1 MSLLEKNGCCNNETG
16 ILNMAQL
23 LNNRESNRGNE
34 FHCELKNVPSTFV
47 NGLRRVLLGDIP
59 TVVIRDVEIVDNTTQ
74 MPHEM
79 LKHRVEMLPVNV
91 LPSDASVIRDARIEM
106 RILPQPTARTLY
118 NTDFSVD
125 AARPT
130 ILMNDR
136 DLNTPILFTRVRPN
150 ETLHIRG
157 RLAVETKTASQVCT
171 ASSMWHIDEERA
183 KEDKR
188 EFVEDDEGNPVLF
201 DNFYS
206 QRSYSRDETGRP
218 NWFDL
223 NVESVGVIPAKQL
236 VKMSAGVLRTM
247 VDSYVKDAVN
257 NIERFKDGEYRIQ
270 IKQGGHT
277 VCALMQEVIYSKI
290 PVNFVSYDIP
300 HPLRPDTVL
309 RFQTKQDPESVL
321 KTAQGIIEEYCGIV
335 EKGL

>member
-1 MSLLEKNGCCNNETG
+1 
-16 ILNMAQL
+16 MAEL
-23 LNNRESNRGNE
+23 LNKRESNRGHE
-34 FHCELKNVPSTFV
+34 FHCELKNVPSTFA
-47 NGLRRVLLGDIP
+47 NGLRRVLLSDIP
-59 TVVIRDVEIVDNTTQ
+59 TVVIRDVEILENTSQ

-91 LPSDASVIRDARIEM
+91 LPSDASTIRDAKIEL
-106 RILPQPTARTLY
+106 RILPEPRARTLY
-118 NTDFSVD
+118 NTDFVVES
-125 AARPT
+125 ARPT

-136 DLNTPILFTRVRPN
+136 DLGNPLLFVRLRPN

-157 RLAVETKTASQVCT
+157 RLVVETKTASQVCT

-201 DNFYS
+201 DNFYN
-206 QRSYSRDETGRP
+206 QRSYSRDENGRP

-223 NVESVGVIPAKQL
+223 NVETVGVIPAKQL
-236 VKMSAGVLRTM
+236 VKMSAGILRGL
-247 VDSYVKDAVN
+247 VDSYVKEALN
-257 NIERFKDGEYRIQ
+257 NIERQKDGEYRIQ

-277 VCALMQEVIYSKI
+277 VCALLQEVIYNKI

-300 HPLRPDTVL
+300 HPLRADTVL

-321 KTAQGIIEEYCGIV
+321 KTAQGIVEEYCGIV

>member
-1 MSLLEKNGCCNNETG
+1 
-16 ILNMAQL
+16 MAEL
-23 LNNRESNRGNE
+23 LNIRESNRGNE

-47 NGLRRVLLGDIP
+47 NGLRRVLLSDIP
-59 TVVIRDVEIVDNTTQ
+59 TVVIRDVEILENTSQ

-91 LPSDASVIRDARIEM
+91 LPTDASTIRDAKIEL
-106 RILPQPTARTLY
+106 RLLPDAKPRNIY
-118 NTDFSVD
+118 NTDFAVES
-125 AARPT
+125 ARPT

-136 DLNTPILFTRVRPN
+136 DLGTPLLFVRLRPN
-150 ETLHIRG
+150 ETIHIRG
-157 RLAVETKTASQVCT
+157 RLVIETKTASQVCT
-171 ASSMWHIDEERA
+171 ASSMWHIDENRA

-201 DNFYS
+201 DNFYN
-206 QRSYSRDETGRP
+206 QRSYSRDENGRP

-223 NVESVGVIPAKQL
+223 NVESVGVINAKQL
-236 VKMSAGVLRTM
+236 VKISSGILKGL
-247 VDSYVKDAVN
+247 VDSYVKEAMN
-257 NIERFKDGEYRIQ
+257 NIERLKDGEYRIQ

-277 VCALMQEVIYSKI
+277 VCALLQEVIYTKI

-300 HPLRPDTVL
+300 HPLRADTVL
-309 RFQTKQDPESVL
+309 RFHTKQDPESVL
-321 KTAQGIIEEYCGIV
+321 KTAQGIVEEYCGIV

>member
-1 MSLLEKNGCCNNETG
+1 
-16 ILNMAQL
+16 MAEL
-23 LNNRESNRGNE
+23 INARESNRGNDY
-34 FHCELKNVPSTFV
+34 HCELQNVPSTFV
-47 NGLRRVLLGDIP
+47 NGLRRILLGEIP
-59 TVVIRDVEIVDNTTQ
+59 TVVIRDVEILDNTTQ
-74 MPHEM
+74 LPHEM

-91 LPSDASVIRDARIEM
+91 LPSDAAVIRDAKIEL
-106 RILPQPTARTLY
+106 RILPEPTARTVY
-118 NTDFSVD
+118 NTDFVVD
-125 AARPT
+125 SARPS

-136 DLNTPILFTRVRPN
+136 DLGTPILFTRIRPN

-157 RLAVETKTASQVCT
+157 RLMVETHTASQVCT
-171 ASSMWHIDEERA
+171 ATSMWHIDPERA

-188 EFVEDDEGNPVLF
+188 EYVEDDEGNPVIF

-206 QRSYSRDETGRP
+206 QRSYSRDENGRP

-236 VKMSAGVLRTM
+236 VKMSAGILKMM
-247 VDSYVKDAVN
+247 VESYVKDALN

-270 IKQGGHT
+270 VKQGGHT
-277 VCALMQEVIYSKI
+277 VCALMQEVIYLRI
-290 PVNFVSYDIP
+290 PVTFVSYDVP
-300 HPLRPDTVL
+300 HPLRADTVL

-335 EKGL
+335 EKGV

>member
-1 MSLLEKNGCCNNETG
+1 
-16 ILNMAQL
+16 MAEL
-23 LNNRESNRGNE
+23 LNTRESNCGHE
-34 FHCELKNVPSTFV
+34 FHCELINVPSTFV

-59 TVVIRDVEIVDNTTQ
+59 TVVIRDVEILENTSQ

-91 LPSDASVIRDARIEM
+91 QPSDATAIRDAKIEL
-106 RILPQPTARTLY
+106 RVLPDPKTRMIY

-125 AARPT
+125 SSRPT

-136 DLNTPILFTRVRPN
+136 DTGDPLVFIRLRPN
-150 ETLHIRG
+150 EVVHIRG

-171 ASSMWHIDEERA
+171 ATSMWHVDPERA

-188 EFVEDDEGNPVLF
+188 EFVEDDEGNPVIF
-201 DNFYS
+201 DNFYI
-206 QRSYSRDETGRP
+206 QRSYSRDENGRP

-223 NVESVGVIPAKQL
+223 NVESVGVIPAKTL
-236 VKMSAGVLRTM
+236 VKMAATILRKQ
-247 VDSYVKDAVN
+247 VESYVKEALG

-270 IKQGGHT
+270 INQGGHT
-277 VCALMQEVIYSKI
+277 VCALLQEVIYNKI

-300 HPLRPDTVL
+300 HPLRSETVL
-309 RFQTKQDPESVL
+309 RFQTSQDPEAVL
-321 KTAQGIIEEYCGIV
+321 NAAQSIIAEYCAVV
-335 EKGL
+335 EK